1 VSEPAAEAPRE
12 TAERARLVLVTGMS
26 GSGKSVVANAFEDLG
41 FYTVDNLPLPLL
53 EQFLERPLEL
63 VAGGDGR
70 IAVVADLRVPGF
82 AEAFPGLMRRLDR
95 ERVEFSLLF
104 LDASDEVLVRRFS
117 ETRRPHPL
125 APEGSVIEGIRR
137 ERERME
143 DLRGSADTVFDT
155 SDWTVHDLRKAVYDQ
170 FARVAGDVPSM
181 VVNVVTFGFKRGIPP
196 GSDLMF
202 DVRFLDNPHFEPGL
216 REQTGLDRDVREYL
230 EARPEYGEIVDRLTE
245 LLLWLLPKYRREH
258 RSYLSVA
265 VGCTGGRHRS
275 VAVGEEIKRR
285 LDAADWPVRLTHRD
299 AHR

>member
-1 VSEPAAEAPRE
+1 MSEPAVEAPRE
-12 TAERARLVLVTGMS
+12 AERARLVLVTGLS

-104 LDASDEVLVRRFS
+104 LDASDDVLVRRFS

-125 APEGSVIEGIRR
+125 AAEGSVIEGIRR

-170 FARVAGDVPSM
+170 FARVPGDVPSM

-202 DVRFLDNPHFEPGL
+202 DVRFLDNPHFEPEL

-230 EARPEYGEIVDRLTE
+230 EARPEYGEIVERLTE

-275 VAVGEEIKRR
+275 VAVGEEIKKR